1 MLELC
6 LERDELCGA
15 DGVGQAG
22 DVAEHLV
29 RVGAE
34 VEVRAVGARHAPA
47 LPLLRLGL
55 QGRHRRH
62 LAPPAH
68 SRSSVICPCPC
79 PCQICQRTT
88 RIFTVPRESPTMAF
102 TINMCEL

>member
-1 MLELC
+1 VLELC
-6 LERDELCGA
+6 LERDELGGA

-22 DVAEHLV
+22 DVAEYLV

-34 VEVRAVGARHAPA
+34 VEVGAVGARHAAA

-62 LAPPAH
+62 LAPPGPQLQLA
-68 SRSSVICPCPC
+68 RP
-79 PCQICQRTT
+79 R
-88 RIFTVPRESPTMAF
+88 RALVPEVEVVESLHGVHF
-102 TINMCEL
+102 KI